1 MFSYIVRRILL
12 MIPTLIGIIT
22 ICFLLM
28 RLAPGDPL
36 ELRLGTLGE
45 QKEGAIQREQY
56 KLMAKQFGLD
66 KPMFLNFRPLIDYS
80 KEIDR
85 YIPLIDDLD
94 AIRQAYRG
102 ALEKTNSEVDLAIKA
117 EELAFLAKIG
127 VRYVDLRLNEY
138 VRLSESSPE
147 EMGTIP
153 HTPEEAEALLNSVS
167 NSTKIAIQIRLEK
180 IGRWSVKPLYEGL
193 LMERDTGRTARI
205 CKGLKYATT
214 GGFRFDFNIKDPPS
228 ESELAEIKQAWS
240 LFIERAAGK
249 LEDPDEERRKE
260 IDAAISEILSM
271 SVEESQLANTIRHI
285 KTFADEGELWEDD
298 CRYIATKIVKAGDV
312 KSIYLLSYTVAT
324 LVSPGQF
331 IELAPKPGASERDIK
346 NIQENWQV
354 LYEQNRGLYD
364 PSSSRRFLAVFSES
378 QYFDNLVDLVTFRFV
393 DWKSLQNQTQRVGER
408 IRGALKY
415 SLPLML
421 VSQILVYLIAVPAG
435 ILCAI
440 NRGNVVDR
448 GISLNLFFLY
458 SIPSYVAALLL
469 ILVFSFY
476 IDLFPMRGYVPREL
490 AENLGGLGYIFAWIR
505 HSFLPIICL
514 SIFSV
519 AGLAMYTRTSLL
531 EVANQDYIRTARAKG
546 VPEFWVVMKHIL
558 RNGLIPIITLFA
570 SFLPGL
576 LGGAIIIETL
586 FDIPGM
592 GKLAIDSIGFKDYTT
607 LIAIFYIDAIVV
619 LISILLTDMLYVT
632 VDPRISFSSQEVR

>member
-1 MFSYIVRRILL
+1 MFSYIIKRILL

-22 ICFLLM
+22 ICFVLM
-28 RLAPGDPL
+28 RMAPGDPL

-45 QKEGAIQREQY
+45 QKEGSIQREQY

-66 KPMFLNFRPLIDYS
+66 KPMFLNFRSLRDYS
-80 KEIDR
+80 KEIDK

-94 AIRQAYRG
+94 AIQQAYRV
-102 ALEKTNSEVDLAIKA
+102 LES
-117 EELAFLAKIG
+117 EELSFLDKIG
-127 VRYVDLRLNEY
+127 VLDVNL
-138 VRLSESSPE
+138 RLSEYARLLKSSP
-147 EMGTIP
+147 G
-153 HTPEEAEALLNSVS
+153 EAQIGLNSLS

-180 IGRWSVKPLYEGL
+180 IGRWAVKPLYERL
-193 LMERDTGRTARI
+193 IIEKDIDKIARI

-214 GGFRFDFNIKDPPS
+214 GGFRFDFNINEPPGK
-228 ESELAEIKQAWS
+228 SELGKIKQAWA
-240 LFIERAAGK
+240 LFVERAEGK
-249 LEDPDEERRKE
+249 LEDPDEDRRKE
-260 IDAAISEILSM
+260 IDHVVSQVLDM
-271 SVEESQLANTIRHI
+271 SVDRAELPDTVRHI
-285 KTFADEGELWEDD
+285 KTLADEGELWEDD
-298 CRYIATKIVKAGDV
+298 CRYIAQKIVEADDI

-324 LVSPGQF
+324 LISPRGF
-331 IELAPKPGASERDIK
+331 IELTPGSGASEKEIRDV
-346 NIQENWQV
+346 QDNWKV
-354 LYEQNRGLYD
+354 LYEQNRELYD
-364 PSSSRRFLAVFSES
+364 PPGVRRSFTVFSES
-378 QYFDNLVDLVTFRFV
+378 QYFNNLVDLISFRFV
-393 DWKSLQNQTQRVGER
+393 SWKSLQNQTQQVGAR
-408 IRGALKY
+408 IKGALRY

-435 ILCAI
+435 ILCSI

-448 GISLNLFFLY
+448 GISLNLFLLY
-458 SIPSYVAALLL
+458 SIPSYVAALLM

-490 AENLGGLGYIFAWIR
+490 AESVGGIVYIFQWVR
-505 HSFLPIICL
+505 YSFMPIVCL

-546 VPEFWVVMKHIL
+546 VSEFRVVMKHIL

-607 LIAIFYIDAIVV
+607 LIAIFYIDALAV
-619 LISILLTDMLYVT
+619 LVSLLLTDILYVT
-632 VDPRISFSSQEVR
+632 VDPRISFGSQEVR

>member
-1 MFSYIVRRILL
+1 MFSYIVKRILL

-22 ICFLLM
+22 ICFVLM
-28 RLAPGDPL
+28 RMAPGDPL

-45 QKEGAIQREQY
+45 QKEGSIQREQY

-66 KPMFLNFRPLIDYS
+66 KPMFLNFRSLRDYS
-80 KEIDR
+80 KEIDK

-94 AIRQAYRG
+94 AIQQAYRG
-102 ALEKTNSEVDLAIKA
+102 LES
-117 EELAFLAKIG
+117 EELSFLDKIG
-127 VRYVDLRLNEY
+127 VLDVNRRLNEY
-138 VRLSESSPE
+138 ARLLKSSP
-147 EMGTIP
+147 G
-153 HTPEEAEALLNSVS
+153 EAQVGLNSLS

-180 IGRWSVKPLYEGL
+180 IGKWAVKPLYERL
-193 LMERDTGRTARI
+193 ITEKDIDRVAKI

-214 GGFRFDFNIKDPPS
+214 GGFRFDFNINEPPGK
-228 ESELAEIKQAWS
+228 SELGKIKQAWA
-240 LFIERAAGK
+240 LFVERAEGK
-249 LEDPDEERRKE
+249 LEDPDKDRRRE
-260 IDAAISEILSM
+260 IEGVVSQILGM
-271 SVEESQLANTIRHI
+271 SVERSELPDTVRHI
-285 KTFADEGELWEDD
+285 KTLADEGELWEDD
-298 CRYIATKIVKAGDV
+298 CRYIAQKIVEADDI
-312 KSIYLLSYTVAT
+312 KSMYLLSYTVAT
-324 LVSPGQF
+324 LISPRGF
-331 IELAPKPGASERDIK
+331 IELMPESQASEKEIRDV
-346 NIQENWQV
+346 QDNWKV

-364 PSSSRRFLAVFSES
+364 PSGSKRASAVFSES
-378 QYFDNLVDLVTFRFV
+378 QYFNNLVDLISFRFV
-393 DWKSLQNQTQRVGER
+393 DWKSLQNQTQQVGAR
-408 IRGALKY
+408 IKGALKY

-435 ILCAI
+435 ILCSI

-448 GISLNLFFLY
+448 GISLNLFLLY
-458 SIPSYVAALLL
+458 SIPSYVAALLMIL
-469 ILVFSFY
+469 IFSFY
-476 IDLFPMRGYVPREL
+476 VDLFPMRGYVPREL
-490 AENLGGLGYIFAWIR
+490 AESIGGIGYIFQWVR
-505 HSFLPIICL
+505 YSFMPIVCL

-546 VPEFWVVMKHIL
+546 VSEFRVVMKHIL

-607 LIAIFYIDAIVV
+607 LIAIFYIDALAV
-619 LISILLTDMLYVT
+619 LVSLLLTDILYVT
-632 VDPRISFSSQEVR
+632 VDPRISFGSQEVR